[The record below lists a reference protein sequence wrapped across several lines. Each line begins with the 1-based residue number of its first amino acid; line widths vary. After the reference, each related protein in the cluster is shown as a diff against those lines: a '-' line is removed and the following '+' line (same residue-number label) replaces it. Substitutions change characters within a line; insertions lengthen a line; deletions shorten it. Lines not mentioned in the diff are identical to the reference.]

1 MTLAQPGGGN
11 SMSEIRT
18 PTAMTIA
25 GSDSGGGAGIQA
37 DLKTFSALGVFGT
50 SAVTAITAQ
59 NTVGVSAVHELPTD
73 LIDAQIDAVATDIGA
88 DAVKT
93 GMLSSPAIVS
103 TVASA
108 ARRHG
113 FHNVIVDPVMVAKSG
128 DRLLREEAI
137 ATICNELIPLATVV
151 TPNIPEAED
160 LTGRA
165 IRSDSDVRS
174 AAQAIIGMGAKSVV
188 IKGGHRD
195 GPPTDVFYDGMEFME
210 FTAQRI
216 PSTNTHG
223 TGCTFASA
231 VAAGLAHGLDT
242 PAAVA
247 QAKEFVTAAIAAA
260 YPIGRGHGPLHHFHA
275 FWR

>member
-1 MTLAQPGGGN
+1 
-11 SMSEIRT
+11 MSDARP
-18 PTAMTIA
+18 PTVMTIA

-50 SAVTAITAQ
+50 STLTAITAQ
-59 NTVGVSAVHELPTD
+59 NTVGVTAVHEVPTD
-73 LIDAQIDAVATDIGA
+73 IIAAQIDAVITDIGA

-93 GMLSSPAIVS
+93 GMLSSNEIVE
-103 TVASA
+103 TVAEA
-108 ARRHG
+108 IRRHG
-113 FHNVIVDPVMVAKSG
+113 IVNLVVDPVMVAKSG

-137 ATICNELIPLATVV
+137 YAICNSLIPLAAVV

-160 LTGRA
+160 LTGLRIQTEDQVREAA
-165 IRSDSDVRS
+165 IRIVS
-174 AAQAIIGMGAKSVV
+174 MGARSVV

-195 GPPTDVFYDGMEFME
+195 GPPTDVLYDGREFLE
-210 FTAQRI
+210 FTTERI

-231 VAAGLAHGLDT
+231 IAAGLAHGLDL
-242 PAAVA
+242 PVAVE
-247 QAKEFVTAAIAAA
+247 QAKDYVTAAIRTS

-275 FWR
+275 YW